1 MHGRVSAAQ
10 HPFAVAAARDLQRP
24 AQQAQ
29 RIGIAL
35 SVNEGV
41 PHSDSPGGSSAL
53 LRRRPLR
60 TVLASF
66 PAHGSS
72 HPTARKRTEPTTTEA
87 MDMRPLLKVGAP
99 CRVERVG
106 VTANLRVALDR
117 QGRSA
122 EEIDRV
128 VLSCTG
134 GATGGLRW
142 LGVL

>member
-1 MHGRVSAAQ
+1 MRFN
-10 HPFAVAAARDLQRP
+10 P
-24 AQQAQ
+24 
-29 RIGIAL
+29 
-35 SVNEGV
+35 GV
-41 PHSDSPGGSSAL
+41 PHIDSPGGSSAL

-72 HPTARKRTEPTTTEA
+72 HPTARKRTEPTTTES
-87 MDMRPLLKVGAP
+87 MGMHPLLKVDAP

-122 EEIDRV
+122 EESDRGS
-128 VLSCTG
+128 LSCAG
-134 GATGGLRW
+134 GAAGEDPIS
-142 LGVL
+142 